1 MPRFSALLLVPALAL
16 GACRGTPAGPG
27 EQRLNLV
34 VYGDSVI
41 YAAEMARPEP
51 LQVAALRADTR
62 SPVSGVVVRWRV
74 LQGGA
79 ALGIPPQAQSTSDDG
94 GVANLL
100 PAEGAPLGTYR
111 VEASTD
117 RMDGPAPVVEVR
129 VVARPSVQSVQPAS
143 ITAGGTVTITG
154 ADFGSG
160 AAVFFDDVRGGV
172 ISATP
177 TSLQVEVPRC
187 LPSRQAAVRVALG
200 AVSSGPVPLAV
211 AGSAGTTVDLQPGG
225 VRTFSNPAE
234 LECIR
239 IPAAQPGTAWVLV
252 VHNGAGS
259 PAPPTRFELRGL
271 SPQASPVA
279 QVGTPA
285 SPAPSFAE
293 SWEAALRTRER
304 GLGPMATPPAGAPGA
319 ALQALSA
326 EPPALGSRRDFNVF
340 AGGQK
345 FEKVTAA
352 VRHVGQRSVM
362 YVDVEAATE
371 VADEDLQYFSGIFD
385 DPVYPA
391 MVDIFGQPSDID
403 GNQRIII
410 LFTPRVN
417 ALTPRNSSS
426 FITGFF
432 YGCDLVSRSR
442 CSGTNEGEIFYALV
456 PDPSGRWGDA
466 RSRVSVRAAV
476 PPVLAHEFQHM
487 IHYARRGF
495 SSDALWLSEGL
506 AHMAEDLMAS
516 VLESRGQSGLAA
528 GFRAGNQARAREFL
542 ARTSSTGMLDDELP
556 GTIGQ
561 RGAAWLFVKYA
572 RLHFGGDDLLRRLT
586 ASTRSSVA
594 NVVQETGQDWSR
606 MTRDFGVALW
616 ASDSP
621 DMAGSLETRYTFPG
635 FSLRGA
641 VSPIPGT
648 FPLVAAPL
656 PWRDLASSGA
666 VAPSANAYFSI
677 IAPAGTASPA
687 LNFVLTGHRGAP
699 LAQGSPVTI
708 SLVRVR

>member
-160 AAVFFDDVRGGV
+160 AAVFFDDVRGRV

-211 AGSAGTTVDLQPGG
+211 AGTAGTTVDLQPGG

-371 VADEDLQYFSGIFD
+371 VADEDLQYFGGLFD
-385 DPVYPA
+385 DPSTRPWWRLRRAV
-391 MVDIFGQPSDID
+391 GHRRQ
-403 GNQRIII
+403 QRIFI

-417 ALTPRNSSS
+417 ALTPRSSSS

-442 CSGTNEGEIFYALV
+442 CSGTNEGEIFYA
-456 PDPSGRWGDA
+456 SGA
-466 RSRVSVRAAV
+466 RSRRPLERRPQPPSAVRAAV

-487 IHYARRGF
+487 IHFARRGF
-495 SSDALWLSEGL
+495 SSDVLWLSEGL
-506 AHMAEDLMAS
+506 AHTAEDLVAD
-516 VLESRGQSGLAA
+516 VL
-528 GFRAGNQARAREFL
+528 QA
-542 ARTSSTGMLDDELP
+542 
-556 GTIGQ
+556 Q
-561 RGAAWLFVKYA
+561 
-572 RLHFGGDDLLRRLT
+572 
-586 ASTRSSVA
+586 
-594 NVVQETGQDWSR
+594 N
-606 MTRDFGVALW
+606 
-616 ASDSP
+616 
-621 DMAGSLETRYTFPG
+621 
-635 FSLRGA
+635 
-641 VSPIPGT
+641 
-648 FPLVAAPL
+648 
-656 PWRDLASSGA
+656 
-666 VAPSANAYFSI
+666 PS
-677 IAPAGTASPA
+677 
-687 LNFVLTGHRGAP
+687 
-699 LAQGSPVTI
+699 LAQSFRSQQLI
-708 SLVRVR
+708 RAQRVPGAHPRLDQPAR